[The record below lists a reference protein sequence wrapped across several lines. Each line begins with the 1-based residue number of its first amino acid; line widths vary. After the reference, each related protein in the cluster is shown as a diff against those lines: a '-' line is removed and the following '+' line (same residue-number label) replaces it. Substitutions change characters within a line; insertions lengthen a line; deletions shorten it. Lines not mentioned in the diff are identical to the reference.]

1 MWEFSGRQRPP
12 FAETPAAGQESV
24 WDYPRPPKLVADQ
37 RRVVVRFG
45 EITIADSFE
54 TYRVLETAGSPT
66 FYIPPKDVRVEF
78 LQPFPG
84 ASVCEWK
91 GTAKY
96 WGLKSRAP
104 SRQAIGWSYP
114 TAQSPYEPITG
125 YFSFYP
131 GRIECSVDNER
142 VRPQP
147 GFFYGGWVTDE
158 IVGPW
163 KGEPG
168 TERW

>member
-1 MWEFSGRQRPP
+1 MQLDLATNCKTASDATANSPRSKLASALRTISSAAVVEGFGFWSG
-12 FAETPAAGQESV
+12 
-24 WDYPRPPKLVADQ
+24 
-37 RRVVVRFG
+37 
-45 EITIADSFE
+45 
-54 TYRVLETAGSPT
+54 
-66 FYIPPKDVRVEF
+66 KDVRVEF

-96 WGLKSRAP
+96 WGLKSLAP